1 MNMDLTFEERK
12 KLWDYTGSKIED
24 HYRYVASQNVS
35 PVLDIAGIQSFLKR
49 DKIEN
54 PSDAIDHVVKGLSQ
68 FLVHTTHPGY
78 FGLYNPRP
86 GYAGVIADVITA
98 AFNPQLAAWSHS
110 PFPIEVENML
120 VREFGKGFGYSEKD
134 IDGVFCSGGAEAN
147 HTALLCALNHHFPEY
162 AARGY
167 EVFEKQPTIYCS
179 SEVHHSITK
188 AAGTAG
194 IGIRYVR
201 EIPAKDLAL
210 DVDFLEKKIIEDL
223 QQGYHPLMIV
233 ATMGTTGTAT
243 IDPIEKVANISAKYG
258 CWLHADGA
266 YGGAIIVSEKHKSLL
281 NGISSADSIIFDAHK
296 WLSVPMGAS
305 VFITRHG
312 QILGETFRINADY
325 MPKEAGNLDVI
336 DPFAHSLQWSRR
348 FIGLKLYMALLIYGW
363 EGFGQLIDSQIE
375 KGEYLKNRLR
385 ENGWKLYNNS
395 PLPVVNFGL
404 ESFEKNENLAL
415 EIAKKVI
422 DSGKAWISVYRVNG
436 INALRACVTN
446 YATTESEIDILVDS
460 LNQAKL

>member
-1 MNMDLTFEERK
+1 MHMDLSFEERK
-12 KLWDYTGSKIED
+12 KIWDHTIAQIEQ
-24 HYRYVASQNVS
+24 HYQKVASKKVS
-35 PVLDIAGIQSFLKR
+35 PPLDVHSIQAYLKR
-49 DKIEN
+49 DGLATPAE
-54 PSDAIDHVVKGLSQ
+54 AIDHVIHGLSQ

-86 GYAGVIADVITA
+86 GFGGVMADVITA

-110 PFPIEVENML
+110 PFPIEIENML
-120 VREFGKGFGYSEKD
+120 VSEFGKRFGYAENN

-162 AARGY
+162 AVRGY
-167 EVFEKQPTIYCS
+167 EVFTKQPTIYCS

-194 IGIRYVR
+194 IGIQYVR
-201 EIPAKDLAL
+201 EIPAKNLAM
-210 DVDFLEKKIIEDL
+210 DPEVLEKQIQEDKEK
-223 QQGYHPLMIV
+223 GFFPLMVV

-243 IDPIEKVANISAKYG
+243 IDPIAEIQKVSKQYG

-281 NGISSADSIIFDAHK
+281 NGISEADSIIFDAHK

-305 VFITRHG
+305 LFITKHP
-312 QILGETFRINADY
+312 QILGKTFRIKADY

-348 FIGLKLYMALLIYGW
+348 FIGLKLYLALLFYGW
-363 EGFGQLIDSQIE
+363 KGFEQLIDQQIE
-375 KGEYLKNRLR
+375 KGQYLKNRLIG
-385 ENGWKLYNNS
+385 EGWEIYNNS

-404 ESFEKNENLAL
+404 KSFAENENEAL
-415 EIAKKVI
+415 NIAKKVI
-422 DSGKAWISVYRVNG
+422 DSGDAWISVYRVKG

-446 YATTESEIDILVDS
+446 YATTEKEMGILVER
-460 LNQAKL
+460 LNKSRH